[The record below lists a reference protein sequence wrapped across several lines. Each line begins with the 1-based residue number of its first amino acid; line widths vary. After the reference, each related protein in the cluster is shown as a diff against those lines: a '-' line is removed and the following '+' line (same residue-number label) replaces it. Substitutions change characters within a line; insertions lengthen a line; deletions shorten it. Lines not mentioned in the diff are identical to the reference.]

1 MSPSHIYYNKKV
13 NVFILFISRI
23 TALLNVKK
31 KRSGKK
37 MRIGM
42 LTEHYRVEKKK
53 KKRKQG
59 KKARS
64 PTPKLRQR

>member
-1 MSPSHIYYNKKV
+1 MS
-13 NVFILFISRI
+13 
-23 TALLNVKK
+23 KK

-53 KKRKQG
+53 KKKGNKEKKQDH
-59 KKARS
+59 
-64 PTPKLRQR
+64 QHQN

>member
-1 MSPSHIYYNKKV
+1 MS
-13 NVFILFISRI
+13 
-23 TALLNVKK
+23 KK